1 MRLFVPPSLR
11 RATALLLVV
20 VLTAAPAFA
29 GLRVQGT
36 QGLVMTGADG
46 VYYDN
51 TSGLVMTGADGFLA
65 FETNG
70 ISSADSS
77 GLVMTGADGLV
88 MTGAD
93 GLVMTGAD
101 GGSVATVDGI
111 TYTGAN
117 SYTATHADGL
127 VMTGADG
134 LVMTGADGLVMTG
147 ADGQTWQLNSVVVR
161 QPQGL
166 VMTGADGLVMTGAD
180 GLLKTSADSFQMAG
194 MDGLVMTG
202 ADSVRFDGANQVIAT
217 RVDGTVFPAPTNG
230 LVMTGADTLTLMGVD
245 GVQMNGVQGLVM
257 TGADGLTAGA
267 KEEEEAKKATGL
279 LSMDPELALL
289 LDRLTDDSNVN
300 AAIVF
305 HNYPYEPDFAAL
317 QSLGVR
323 GGTRYRHLPV
333 LTVTA
338 TKRQLVKI
346 SKLANV
352 RSIYGNRTMKWAAD
366 EGQTQ
371 TGLQRA
377 LADSDLLAANRGVPF
392 DGAGVGVAVLDTGI
406 DATHPDLAGRVVQNV
421 KLVDLQGANLLGF
434 NYATPVTGLPDTD
447 QLSGH
452 GTFVA
457 GIIGGS
463 GAASS
468 GKYKGYAPRTRLFG
482 LSAGDL
488 SLFNV
493 LSGFDYILSNPA
505 LNIRVVNCSFSA
517 DTLYDSN
524 DPVNVATRILSEN
537 RVNVVFS
544 AGNTG
549 PGIRTLNP
557 YARAPWVISVGAV
570 DRGGRLAG
578 FSSRG
583 DFGSRNFRPT
593 LVAPGVSVISLRAAG
608 TNVTGT
614 TGLPVDVKMLAPT
627 ELPYYTTAT
636 GTSFSAPQVAG
647 TVALMLEANPRLT
660 IDEVRDILQRTATP
674 MPPYYQHEVGAGM
687 LNAHAAVLEATYPQ
701 RQIGLFRSVLNRG
714 QMRFVKENTQVFEG
728 TARPGVPA
736 SLPVTVPADA
746 AYAAADLAWGPMLS
760 TNDLY
765 LSVYDPAG
773 EMVGESNFVNTPGL
787 TGKRERALMLT
798 PEAGAYRLKVGHAV
812 GLTATPQHFKGV
824 FETARTEY
832 APVSDLSGLDAAT
845 AESVRAA
852 VRSLVLW
859 PEAGRF
865 RPAASV
871 TRQELAAAMV
881 TAGRVPQYLPV
892 SPSFLDVTDTATM
905 NFVESARPLFH
916 DAQRGGRFHPD
927 VLSTRLV
934 AAVVLVR
941 AAGLG
946 QRAETIEPLL
956 TYTDT
961 ASIPYELRG
970 YVDLAVREGLLTSG
984 PAFNPNAPL
993 TRADLAR
1000 AVAALVRMNVK

>member
-1 MRLFVPPSLR
+1 MSYKNKVSEHNPALAVTCSRRRTHPKLGANREQTNSPESLKKMRFFVPPSLR

-101 GGSVATVDGI
+101 G
-111 TYTGAN
+111 
-117 SYTATHADGL
+117 
-127 VMTGADG
+127 
-134 LVMTGADGLVMTG
+134 
-147 ADGQTWQLNSVVVR
+147 QTWQLNSVVVR

-180 GLLKTSADSFQMAG
+180 GLVMTGADSLRMAG
-194 MDGLVMTG
+194 MDGLVMTD
-202 ADSVRFDGANQVIAT
+202 ADSVRFDSANQVIAT

-230 LVMTGADTLTLMGVD
+230 LVMTGAD
-245 GVQMNGVQGLVM
+245 
-257 TGADGLTAGA
+257 GLTEGL

-279 LSMDPELALL
+279 LSVDPELALL

-305 HNYPYEPDFAAL
+305 HQYPYEPDFAAL

-338 TKRQLVKI
+338 TKRQLCKI

-377 LADSDLLAANRGVPF
+377 LGDSDLLAANRGLPF

-421 KLVDLQGANLLGF
+421 KLVDGQGLNLLGF

-463 GAASS
+463 GAASY

-517 DTLYDSN
+517 DTLYDAN
-524 DPVNVATRILSEN
+524 DPVNIATRILSEN

-570 DRGGRLAG
+570 DRRGRLAD
-578 FSSRG
+578 FSSSG

-593 LVAPGVSVISLRAAG
+593 LVAPGVSVVSLRAAG

-614 TGLPVDVKMLAPT
+614 TGLPADLKTLAPT

-660 IDEVRDILQRTATP
+660 VNEVRDILQRTATP
-674 MPPYYQHEVGAGM
+674 MPPYYQHETGAGM

-701 RQIGLFRSVLNRG
+701 RQIGLFRSILNRG

-773 EMVGESNFVNTPGL
+773 ELVGESNFVNTPGL
-787 TGKRERALMLT
+787 TGKRERALLHS
-798 PEAGAYRLKVGHAV
+798 PAAGAYRLKVGHAV
-812 GLTATPQHFKGV
+812 GLTATPQDFKGV

-832 APVSDLSGLDAAT
+832 AHVSDLSGLDAAT
-845 AESVRAA
+845 ASAVRSA

-865 RPAASV
+865 RPSASV

-905 NFVESARPLFH
+905 NFVESAQSLFH

-927 VLSTRLV
+927 EISTRLV

-941 AAGLG
+941 AAGLT
-946 QRAETIEPLL
+946 QRAETGEVLL
-956 TYTDT
+956 TYTDA
-961 ASIPYELRG
+961 ASIPSELRG
-970 YVDLAVREGLLTSG
+970 YVDVAVREGLLTADS
-984 PAFNPNAPL
+984 AFRPEAPL

-1000 AVAALVRMNVK
+1000 AVAALVRMNVE

>member
-1 MRLFVPPSLR
+1 MRVFAPLALQK
-11 RATALLLVV
+11 AAALLLVV
-20 VLTAAPAFA
+20 LLTAAPAVA

-65 FETNG
+65 FEVNG
-70 ISSADSS
+70 ITSGTSD

-101 GGSVATVDGI
+101 GGAVATVDGV

-117 SYTATHADGL
+117 SYTASRADGL

-180 GLLKTSADSFQMAG
+180 GLVMTGADGLSMTG

-202 ADSVRFDGANQVIAT
+202 ADTVRFDGAGEVIAT
-217 RVDGTVFPAPTNG
+217 KVDGTIFPAPTNG
-230 LVMTGADTLTLMGVD
+230 LVMTGADALTLTGAD
-245 GVQMNGVQGLVM
+245 AVQMYGVQGLVM
-257 TGADGLTAGA
+257 TGADGLTET

-279 LSMDPELALL
+279 MSFDPELALL

-305 HNYPYEPDFAAL
+305 HQYPYHTDFADL

-346 SKLANV
+346 SRLPNV
-352 RSIYGNRTMKWAAD
+352 RSIYGNRTLKWQAD

-371 TGLQRA
+371 TGLTRA
-377 LADSDLLAANRGVPF
+377 LEDSDLLAANRGVPF
-392 DGAGVGVAVLDTGI
+392 DGAGVGVAILDTGI
-406 DATHPDLAGRVVQNV
+406 DGTHPDLAGRVAQNV
-421 KLVDLQGANLLGF
+421 KLVDAQGANVLGF
-434 NYATPVTGLPDTD
+434 NYATPVAGLADTD

-482 LSAGDL
+482 LSAGDA

-493 LSGFDYILSNPA
+493 LSGFDYILSNPS

-517 DTLYDSN
+517 DAVYDEN
-524 DPVNVATRILSEN
+524 DPVNIATRVLSEN

-570 DRGGRLAG
+570 DRRGRLAG

-593 LVAPGVSVISLRAAG
+593 LVAPGVSVISLRASG

-614 TGLPVDVKMLAPT
+614 TGLPADVKTLAPT
-627 ELPYYTTAT
+627 EIPFYTTAT

-647 TVALMLEANPRLT
+647 TVALMLEANPRLSVS
-660 IDEVRDILQRTATP
+660 DVRDILQRTATP
-674 MPPYYQHEVGAGM
+674 MPPYYQHEVGAGL

-736 SLPVTVPADA
+736 YLPVTVPADA

-765 LSVYDPAG
+765 LSVYDSAG
-773 EMVGESNFVNTPGL
+773 ELAGQSNFVNTPGL
-787 TGKRERALMLT
+787 TGKRERALLHT
-798 PEAGAYRLKVGHAV
+798 PAAGAYRLKVGHAV
-812 GLTATPQHFKGV
+812 GLTATPQDFKGV

-845 AESVRAA
+845 AAGVRAA
-852 VRSLVLW
+852 VRSLVLS
-859 PEAGRF
+859 PEAGLF
-865 RPAASV
+865 RPSAAV

-881 TAGRVPQYLPV
+881 KAGRVPQYLPV

-905 NFVESARPLFH
+905 NFVESAQPLFH
-916 DAQRGGRFHPD
+916 DAARGGEFRPD
-927 VLSTRLV
+927 ALSTRLV

-941 AAGLG
+941 AAGLR
-946 QRAETIEPLL
+946 QQAETGEPLL
-956 TYTDT
+956 NYAD
-961 ASIPYELRG
+961 AESIPSELRG
-970 YVDLAVREGLLTSG
+970 YVDVAVSEGLLTGG
-984 PAFNPNAPL
+984 PAFNPDAPL
-993 TRADLAR
+993 TRAELAR
-1000 AVAALVRMNVK
+1000 AVAALVRMSVE